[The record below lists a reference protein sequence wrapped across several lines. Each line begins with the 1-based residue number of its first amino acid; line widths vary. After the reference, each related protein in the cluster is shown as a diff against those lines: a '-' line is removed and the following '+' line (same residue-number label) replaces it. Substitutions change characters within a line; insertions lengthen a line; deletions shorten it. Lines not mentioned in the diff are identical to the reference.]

1 MSSIR
6 TSLSLAA
13 LLAGTFVQAPQVH
26 RTASGGT
33 VFSQHDYTY
42 GSGVEVGQIK
52 TWQRQLPNSGGGS
65 TTTTQTFGYD
75 NILQLTSAA
84 ETGQSTKTYAY
95 DAAGNRTSKSE
106 SGSSTTYATANDSN
120 EIILFLM

>member
-1 MSSIR
+1 MPLKSI
-6 TSLSLAA
+6 
-13 LLAGTFVQAPQVH
+13 VH

-33 VFSQHDYTY
+33 VISQHDYTY

-84 ETGQSTKTYAY
+84 ETGQSTKHTPTMLQATVLPNLRV
-95 DAAGNRTSKSE
+95 AVPQRTLRR
-106 SGSSTTYATANDSN
+106 TIATR
-120 EIILFLM
+120 